1 MNKIIQIN
9 LAGQAVSIDE
19 QAYETLRNYLKTLEE
34 HFKHTNSG
42 AEILQDIEARLAE
55 LFIGKTK
62 VNNSFISEKDVN
74 EAIAL
79 MGTPADMGIDEDPID
94 ADPSKGSYEK
104 LGKKLF
110 RDADDKVLGG
120 VCSGLG
126 AYLNIDATVIRIIT
140 LLLVLFGGL
149 SIIPYLILWA
159 VIPSAKTAQDRF
171 RMHGETPN
179 INDIANNIRNEAN
192 EVASNLKKNPEVNSA
207 IRTIGDLIER
217 IVKWFSKIF
226 GAGMLTILVVAGVV
240 IAGVLMANATGTAQV
255 NINGSQFTAPQLFD
269 SMSLNWIFSV
279 SLLSVILIPI
289 GAMCFAIVQFIF
301 NLSAAINFKAI
312 FLAWLFSLAIFIS
325 ISIYAAKEI
334 NYDKIYQFRDQFE
347 ETNAV

>member
-19 QAYETLRNYLKTLEE
+19 QAYDALRNYLKTLES
-34 HFKHTNSG
+34 HFKNTSSG

-62 VNNSFISEKDVN
+62 ANNAFISEKDVD
-74 EAIAL
+74 EAIKL
-79 MGTPADMGIDEDPID
+79 MGTPAEMGIDEED
-94 ADPSKGSYEK
+94 AETKEQPQYEK

-110 RDADDKVLGG
+110 RDGDDKVLGG

-126 AYLNIDATVIRIIT
+126 AYLNVDGSVIRIIT

-159 VIPSAKTAQDRF
+159 ILPEAKTAQDRF

-192 EVASNLKKNPEVNSA
+192 EVATNLKKNPEINLAVKTLSE
-207 IRTIGDLIER
+207 IIER

-226 GAGMLTILVVAGVV
+226 GAGMLTILVVAGVL
-240 IAGVLMANATGTAQV
+240 IGTVLMANATGNLQA
-255 NINGSQFTAPQLFD
+255 NINGSHFSAPQLFE
-269 SMSLNWIFSV
+269 SSTFNWLFSV
-279 SLLSVILIPI
+279 SLLSVVLVPI
-289 GAMCFAIVQFIF
+289 GAICFAIVQFIF
-301 NLSAAINFKAI
+301 NLSNPINFKAV
-312 FLAWLFSLAIFIS
+312 FMAWLFSLAVFIG
-325 ISIYAAKEI
+325 ISFFAAKEI
-334 NYDKIYQFRDQFE
+334 NFDKLYEFRDQIE
-347 ETNAV
+347 EINSV

>member
-19 QAYETLRNYLKTLEE
+19 QAYDTLRNYLKTLEQ
-34 HFKHTNSG
+34 HFKHTDSG

-62 VNNSFISEKDVN
+62 VNSSFISEKDVKD
-74 EAIAL
+74 AITL
-79 MGTPADMGIDEDPID
+79 MGTPADMGIDEDQTK
-94 ADPSKGSYEK
+94 SESTNTSYEK

-110 RDADDKVLGG
+110 RDGEDKVLGG
-120 VCSGLG
+120 VCSGLA
-126 AYLNIDATVIRIIT
+126 AYLNMDASVLRIIT
-140 LLLVLFGGL
+140 LLLVMFGGL

-159 VIPSAKTAQDRF
+159 VIPVAQTAQDRF

-192 EVASNLKKNPEVNSA
+192 EVANNLKKNPEVKTVVKTVGE
-207 IRTIGDLIER
+207 IIER
-217 IVKWFSKIF
+217 IVKWFSKLF
-226 GAGMLTILVVAGVV
+226 GAGMLTILVVAGVS
-240 IAGVLMANATGTAQV
+240 ISAMLLANATGNAQV
-255 NINGSQFTAPQLFD
+255 NINGSQFSAPELFD
-269 SMSLNWIFSV
+269 SASLNWIFSV

-289 GAMCFAIVQFIF
+289 GAVCFAIVQFIF
-301 NLSAAINFKAI
+301 NLASVINFKAV
-312 FLAWLFSLAIFIS
+312 FLAWLFSLAIFIG
-325 ISIYAAKEI
+325 ITVYAAKEL
-334 NYDKIYQFRDQFE
+334 NYDKIYEFRNQFE